1 MIDPIRLAE
10 HCNQLLD
17 IASFD
22 DYAPNGLQLEGARPI
37 RRIVSGVT
45 ASAAFIEAARAAE
58 ADALLVHHGWFWRGE
73 PPALVGPKG
82 RRVRALMASGA
93 SLLAYHLPLD
103 AHPEYG
109 NNVSLARVL
118 GIEEPTAS
126 EDSGLLWTGRLPRPL
141 TPDAWAGEVA
151 ERLGRT
157 PTLVAGGPGPI
168 ARVAWCT
175 GGGQGYI
182 ERAAALG
189 VDAYLS
195 GEIAEQTTHAAREL
209 GISYLA
215 AGHHATERY
224 GVQSLGSHL
233 AKQFGLAHR
242 FIDIDNPA

>member
-1 MIDPIRLAE
+1 MIDPIGLAE
-10 HCNQLLD
+10 HCNALLD
-17 IASFD
+17 IAAFD
-22 DYAPNGLQLEGARPI
+22 DYAPNGLQLEGERPI

-45 ASAAFIEAARAAE
+45 ASAAFIEAARAAD

-73 PPALVGPKG
+73 SPTLVGLKG
-82 RRVRALMASGA
+82 RRVRALMTSGA
-93 SLLAYHLPLD
+93 SLFAYHLPLD
-103 AHPEYG
+103 AHPQYG

-118 GIEEPTAS
+118 GIEEPAAS
-126 EDSGLLWTGRLPRPL
+126 DTSGLLWTGRLPAPL
-141 TPDAWAGEVA
+141 MPEAWAGAVA

-157 PTLVAGGPGPI
+157 PMLIPGGSGPI
-168 ARVAWCT
+168 ERVAWCT

-195 GEIAEQTTHAAREL
+195 GEISEQTTHAAREL

-224 GVQSLGSHL
+224 GVQRLGEHL
-233 AKQFGLAHR
+233 ARELGLWHR
-242 FIDIDNPA
+242 FIEIDNPA